1 MAAND
6 IAFYKS
12 FLKILMKKLA
22 NAGDFLIFM
31 ILLPFKVLGQLIRH
45 MYLDYQ
51 KRHHAVRYRHYK
63 LSGQKV
69 ALRTGLEC
77 SQINSSI
84 RQSSYFTRKIEIGG
98 PLASCTVPFLILI
111 SQVHFSNK
119 LLEHFHLPR
128 KS

>member
-31 ILLPFKVLGQLIRH
+31 ILLPFKVLRQLFRH

-51 KRHHAVRYRHYK
+51 KRHYTGRYMHYK

-84 RQSSYFTRKIEIGG
+84 RQSSYFTRKIEIRG
-98 PLASCTVPFLILI
+98 PLASCTVPFFDI
-111 SQVHFSNK
+111 NK
-119 LLEHFHLPR
+119 SCTFFE
-128 KS
+128 